1 MNRLQQFVELLTG
14 SFDNREQ
21 YEQMQKE
28 GNQTFPLAR
37 HVNTACNDKITGL
50 PQDFDGVFVLEESY
64 YTVGERTNASPHL
77 FLFTMEGEAVKLT
90 SYEMP
95 EGYDKDSFTYQQLKP
110 VAFDALKPSAK
121 FTPALYHECDG
132 VWEGGSESMFS
143 PVLKFTLFERFSNE
157 GLEVSESMEVN
168 GKRTFGY
175 DVPILYR
182 RVQRIFNQGENVMWK
197 FDDDK
202 TAAVITAREHVAC
215 GHNRQDS
222 CPALVLPETAILF
235 YMHSGPQYLQE
246 HYPCTLLTEKLP
258 RFLQGGPVWKL
269 DEKICFLDGGRGAP
283 QAVDTIE
290 TLAVL
295 GVKRVVTVG
304 MCGGFSEQVAVG
316 DILVPDKAF
325 VEEGTSLHYYEQ
337 IDFARPDEQLFEQ
350 LQNIPEAKVL
360 PIVTTDAVYRQTFY
374 KEQLWREK
382 GAVAV
387 DMETSALWS
396 VGKFLGL
403 QVASVLMIS
412 DCHPLRE
419 GESAWE
425 WKMTMEMRRRLFE
438 QVMEIVFSA

>member
-1 MNRLQQFVELLTG
+1 
-14 SFDNREQ
+14 
-21 YEQMQKE
+21 
-28 GNQTFPLAR
+28 
-37 HVNTACNDKITGL
+37 
-50 PQDFDGVFVLEESY
+50 
-64 YTVGERTNASPHL
+64 
-77 FLFTMEGEAVKLT
+77 
-90 SYEMP
+90 
-95 EGYDKDSFTYQQLKP
+95 
-110 VAFDALKPSAK
+110 
-121 FTPALYHECDG
+121 
-132 VWEGGSESMFS
+132 
-143 PVLKFTLFERFSNE
+143 
-157 GLEVSESMEVN
+157 
-168 GKRTFGY
+168 
-175 DVPILYR
+175 
-182 RVQRIFNQGENVMWK
+182 MWK
-197 FDDDK
+197 FEDDR
-202 TAAVITAREHVAC
+202 TATVLTAREHVAC
-215 GHNRQDS
+215 GHNGPVVS
-222 CPALVLPETAILF
+222 LPETAILF

-337 IDFARPDEQLFEQ
+337 IDFAQPDEQLFEQ

-360 PIVTTDAVYRQTFY
+360 PIVSTDAVYRQTFY

-403 QVASVLMIS
+403 QVAWVLMIS
-412 DCHPLRE
+412 ACHPLQE
-419 GESAWE
+419 GEPAWE
-425 WKMTMEMRRRLFE
+425 GKMTMEMRRRLFR
-438 QVMEIVFSA
+438 QVMEVLFSA

>member
-1 MNRLQQFVELLTG
+1 M
-14 SFDNREQ
+14 
-21 YEQMQKE
+21 
-28 GNQTFPLAR
+28 
-37 HVNTACNDKITGL
+37 
-50 PQDFDGVFVLEESY
+50 
-64 YTVGERTNASPHL
+64 
-77 FLFTMEGEAVKLT
+77 
-90 SYEMP
+90 
-95 EGYDKDSFTYQQLKP
+95 
-110 VAFDALKPSAK
+110 
-121 FTPALYHECDG
+121 
-132 VWEGGSESMFS
+132 
-143 PVLKFTLFERFSNE
+143 
-157 GLEVSESMEVN
+157 
-168 GKRTFGY
+168 
-175 DVPILYR
+175 
-182 RVQRIFNQGENVMWK
+182 
-197 FDDDK
+197 
-202 TAAVITAREHVAC
+202 
-215 GHNRQDS
+215 
-222 CPALVLPETAILF
+222 
-235 YMHSGPQYLQE
+235 
-246 HYPCTLLTEKLP
+246 
-258 RFLQGGPVWKL
+258 QGGPVWKL

-419 GESAWE
+419 GEPAWE
-425 WKMTMEMRRRLFE
+425 WKMTMEMRRRLFKR
-438 QVMEIVFSA
+438 VMEIVFSA

>member
-1 MNRLQQFVELLTG
+1 
-14 SFDNREQ
+14 
-21 YEQMQKE
+21 
-28 GNQTFPLAR
+28 
-37 HVNTACNDKITGL
+37 
-50 PQDFDGVFVLEESY
+50 
-64 YTVGERTNASPHL
+64 
-77 FLFTMEGEAVKLT
+77 
-90 SYEMP
+90 
-95 EGYDKDSFTYQQLKP
+95 
-110 VAFDALKPSAK
+110 
-121 FTPALYHECDG
+121 
-132 VWEGGSESMFS
+132 
-143 PVLKFTLFERFSNE
+143 
-157 GLEVSESMEVN
+157 
-168 GKRTFGY
+168 
-175 DVPILYR
+175 
-182 RVQRIFNQGENVMWK
+182 MWK
-197 FDDDK
+197 FEDDR
-202 TAAVITAREHVAC
+202 TATVLTAREHVAC
-215 GHNRQDS
+215 GHNGPVVS
-222 CPALVLPETAILF
+222 LPETAILF

-295 GVKRVVTVG
+295 G

-337 IDFARPDEQLFEQ
+337 IDFAQPDEQLFEQ
-350 LQNIPEAKVL
+350 LKKIPGAKVL

-412 DCHPLRE
+412 DRHPLRE
-419 GESAWE
+419 GEPAWE
-425 WKMTMEMRRRLFE
+425 WKMTMEMRRRLFKR
-438 QVMEIVFSA
+438 VMEIVFSA